1 MAKDI
6 LSNMKPA
13 AGSTKKRK
21 RIGRGQG
28 SGHGGTSTRGHKG
41 AGSRSGTRHRAWF
54 EGGQMPL
61 VRRIPKR
68 GFHSPFRVEYQIVNV
83 QTLQKLAAD
92 GRMAAGVVTPE
103 LLVKLGVVKGSA
115 IPVKVLGTGEISV
128 KLDIAAHAFSK
139 SAVRKIETAG
149 GKAQTI
155 SSSPKTNG

>member
-6 LSNMKPA
+6 LSNLKPA
-13 AGSTKKRK
+13 RGATKKRK

-68 GFHSPFRVEYQIVNV
+68 GFHSPFRVEYQVVNV
-83 QTLQKLAAD
+83 ETLQKLAAD
-92 GRMAAGVVTPE
+92 GKVTGGVVTPE

-115 IPVKVLGTGEISV
+115 IPVKVLGTGELTV
-128 KLDIAAHAFSK
+128 KLEIAAHAFSK
-139 SAVRKIETAG
+139 SAVQKIETAG